1 MAFKKATR
9 EQLKLRM
16 AFAGPSG
23 SGKTRSAME
32 VAQHLGSKLA
42 VIDTEKGSA
51 SRYAGE
57 FEFDVSELSDF
68 NPINYVNE
76 IYAAASGGYDVLI
89 IDSLSH
95 AWFWELDHVNGFSD
109 WKSVRPL
116 ERKLV
121 DAMLSFP
128 GHLIVTMRTKTE
140 YVLEEGRNRSGRS
153 TTVPK
158 KVGTAPIQASG
169 IEYEFDIAG
178 ELDLDHTLTISKTR
192 CPQLNGKQISYP
204 GEEFAKELLAWLQF
218 GTPAQETG
226 VQKGLRVKQA
236 REAVQISQ
244 AAVKRLMVQH
254 FQVDSPTSLS
264 SEQCDQLIVLING
277 QAPSCAGSARGGRGC
292 IIIGLYSLRSLLC
305 CL

>member
-1 MAFKKATR
+1 MPFKRATR
-9 EQLKLRM
+9 EQLRLRM

-32 VAQHLGSKLA
+32 VAQHLGSRMA

-57 FEFDVSELSDF
+57 FKFDVSELQDF

-76 IYAAASGGYDVLI
+76 IYAAAGSDYDVLI

-140 YVLEEGRNRSGRS
+140 YVLEEGRNRKGKA

-192 CPQLNGKQISYP
+192 CPQLNGRQISYP
-204 GEEFAKELLAWLQF
+204 NEEFAKELLTWLQF
-218 GTPAQETG
+218 GTPSQETAM
-226 VQKGLRVKQA
+226 QKGLRVKEV
-236 REAVQISQ
+236 REKLGLSLENAKALLIHHYG
-244 AAVKRLMVQH
+244 AE
-254 FQVDSPTSLS
+254 SPTELS
-264 SEQCDQLIVLING
+264 SEQCDAFIELMKG
-277 QAPSCAGSARGGRGC
+277 QAQVSSSVSALVVSEPEPIEFQSCEVV
-292 IIIGLYSLRSLLC
+292 
-305 CL
+305 